1 MIGFLFGNL
10 PRGFAACLDP
20 GVLLVDWSP
29 HVCGCLRHGMW
40 ELSRTGQ
47 PILTGTLFCRF
58 MPLVPFEG
66 LTLYAGPWRVCRSLM
81 FVAAVFISQHPHG
94 RRVSPHCNVSLRV
107 FAVRRARKYKE
118 AIEDSANMYYKRVPD
133 DADIQDEISKK
144 ICRLQRRRLWR
155 KHKQQ
160 LLAKKRQSMVKAG
173 QSTGSEFSSSSSM
186 SDA

>member
-1 MIGFLFGNL
+1 MSLASSLEGFLAGL
-10 PRGFAACLDP
+10 LRVWIQGFS
-20 GVLLVDWSP
+20 W
-29 HVCGCLRHGMW
+29 
-40 ELSRTGQ
+40 
-47 PILTGTLFCRF
+47 LTGLPTC
-58 MPLVPFEG
+58 VG
-66 LTLYAGPWRVCRSLM
+66 AYIHTVYRV
-81 FVAAVFISQHPHG
+81 
-94 RRVSPHCNVSLRV
+94 VSPHCNVSLRV